1 VICIVSYVLI
11 NLGGH
16 TVRDESLTSPLLFI
30 CCDKTHGIDGCC
42 RQSIIFGHSVAV
54 GCVIAQIQFDG
65 YVGHDIG

>member
-30 CCDKTHGIDGCC
+30 CCDKTHGINGCC
-42 RQSIIFGHSVAV
+42 QRSIIFDHSVTV
-54 GCVIAQIQFDG
+54 DGRNCVNTI
-65 YVGHDIG
+65 